1 MAESNEKEFNE
12 WSRQVAEWLRR
23 LADRDTAVEAASALF
38 ELRGERLGSLPDMDP
53 DFERDELHNRAVYE
67 AANKLLDSELDL
79 LITRW
84 VDRLIE
90 ARQNIDAQAAARV
103 GALERDEKP
112 PKFNFGPMLIA
123 DETRAAIQAAGKRI
137 DPFLDRLIEA
147 IPSSTRD
154 SCDAYAD
161 AMRNAG
167 RGIVRAT
174 STLLDLMR
182 AHGVW
187 SLLPGIRA
195 AMVQAAKFDPS
206 ILAMLRRMLHDD
218 DFKVRAGAADLL
230 GSMGDAAIPAADEL
244 LEMSAR
250 SVEDRYS
257 ATFALANQRPPRPQT
272 LDLLEQSL
280 SDPNAYLRRAGVQS
294 IGELHADPERFV
306 PLLIRACDDQ
316 ELLEDESVPEAAVRA
331 LTDYGPAASAAIPRL
346 RQFLDGPIVGRTVDP
361 KLVRRAITAIAG
373 VAAEDADKVAGI
385 VPAVISRRETPAS
398 DDERLIPVTHDEHL
412 CYIDTAGQIVLKTAH
427 SYGEP
432 FHCGRAIVHKG
443 GKTFVIDRRGEVVFE
458 SKWRDIKSF
467 HEGLAAVK
475 DEKRW
480 GFVDIDGK
488 LVIDPAYYSVT
499 RFSEGLAG
507 IEVEQGKIHLTNS
520 TAMRRE
526 GRQGFIDSSGGVV
539 IPPQYLYLEPFSEG
553 RATVCLEYVV
563 KPNPIAGG
571 QERLSDL
578 KHGTIDARGQVIV
591 GAIYSMIQQYNEGL
605 AAVRIGDPVL
615 RSRCGFIDIEGR
627 VILPLEFKSVLGFRE
642 GLAQVQRRGRRNRN
656 KTLLIDRAGN
666 TILET
671 ELLLGFGGF
680 HEGLCGA
687 RSSLLG
693 NWGVID
699 TTGKMVIEP
708 QFDDVGPFEGG
719 IAPVT
724 RDKWNGLID
733 RTGRSIWGPT
743 TESVGPSRVLESEW
757 Y

>member
-1 MAESNEKEFNE
+1 MAEPNDKEFNE
-12 WSRQVAEWLRR
+12 WGRQVAEWLPR
-23 LADRDTAVEAASALF
+23 LADRNTAVEAASALF

-53 DFERDELHNRAVYE
+53 DSERDELHNKAVYE
-67 AANKLLDSELDL
+67 AAVKLLNSELVL
-79 LITRW
+79 LIPKW
-84 VDRLIE
+84 IDRLIE
-90 ARQNIDAQAAARV
+90 ARHDIDNQNADLVA
-103 GALERDEKP
+103 ALERGEKP
-112 PKFNFGPMLIA
+112 PKFNFGPMHIA
-123 DETRAAIQAAGKRI
+123 GETRAAIQAAGERI
-137 DPFLDRLIEA
+137 DPFLNRLIEA

-154 SCDAYAD
+154 SGDAYAD

-182 AHGVW
+182 TNGIW

-206 ILAMLRRMLHDD
+206 IRAMLRRMLHDD

-272 LDLLEQSL
+272 LDLLEQCL
-280 SDPNAYLRRAGVQS
+280 SDPNAYLRRGGVQS
-294 IGELHADPERFV
+294 IGELHADPKRFV
-306 PLLIRACDDQ
+306 PLLIAACDDQ
-316 ELLEDESVPEAAVRA
+316 EPLEDESVPEAAVRA
-331 LTDYGPAASAAIPRL
+331 LTEYGPAASAAIPRL
-346 RQFLDGPIVGRTVDP
+346 RQFLDGPIAGRTVDP
-361 KLVRRAITAIAG
+361 KLVRRAIAAIAG
-373 VAAEDADKVAGI
+373 VATADADRVAG
-385 VPAVISRRETPAS
+385 VAPAVISHRATPAS
-398 DDERLIPVTHDEHL
+398 DDERLIPVKHEGRL
-412 CYIDTAGQIVLKTAH
+412 CYIDTAGQIVLKTPY
-427 SYGEP
+427 SRGEP
-432 FHCGRAIVHKG
+432 FQCGRAIVREG
-443 GKTFVIDRRGEVVFE
+443 RKTFVIDRRGEVVFE
-458 SKWRDIKSF
+458 SRWSDIKSF

-475 DEKRW
+475 DEKCW

-488 LVIDPAYYSVT
+488 LVIDPAYDSVT

-507 IEVEQGKIHLTNS
+507 IEVGQGKMHLTNS

-526 GRQGFIDSSGGVV
+526 GRQGFIDSSGRVV

-553 RATVCLEYVV
+553 RATVCLEYVM

-578 KHGTIDARGQVIV
+578 KHGTIDARGRVIV
-591 GAIYSMIQQYNEGL
+591 GPIYSMIQQYNEGL
-605 AAVRIGDPVL
+605 AAVRIGDPIL

-627 VILPLEFKSVLGFRE
+627 VILPLEFKSVSGFRE
-642 GLAQVQRRGRRNRN
+642 GLAQVRRRGRRNRN

-666 TILET
+666 TVLET
-671 ELLLGFGGF
+671 ELLLGDGF

-687 RSSLLG
+687 RSSLFG

-699 TTGKMVIEP
+699 TRGKMVIDP

-733 RTGRSIWGPT
+733 RTGRFIWGPT
-743 TESVGPSRVLESEW
+743 TESVGFSHVLESEW